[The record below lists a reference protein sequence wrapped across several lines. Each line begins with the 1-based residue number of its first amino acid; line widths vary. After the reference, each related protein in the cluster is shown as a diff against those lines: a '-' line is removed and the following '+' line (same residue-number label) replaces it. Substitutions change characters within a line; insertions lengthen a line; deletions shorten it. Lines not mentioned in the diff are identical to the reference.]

1 MVVNATP
8 DETTAAAPAPSTP
21 PPEFEKLSRENLA
34 FVVALLRRFGVPPS
48 GLREACQRAL
58 PEDPCDSFGTGDH
71 RTARCVVDS
80 SRRSSLGAGWCTSSR
95 TGVRWGPD

>member
-71 RTARCVVDS
+71 RTAR
-80 SRRSSLGAGWCTSSR
+80 RRQLQTELAGRWMVHVFQDWGALGA
-95 TGVRWGPD
+95 